1 MVGGDG
7 GFDRDRRGT
16 RGDGGGG
23 DAVVVGSAVAVD
35 GG

>member
-7 GFDRDRRGT
+7 GFDRDRWGSRD
-16 RGDGGGG
+16 DGGGG